1 MELDKFPVRLLSISV
16 IILFR
21 DTLRALEIN
30 LSSRQN
36 ASSNDILVL

>member
-30 LSSRQN
+30 LSSRQK